1 MDEKKFNVACV
12 ADISTLRNT
21 NSMKTKLSV
30 LDLCPIL
37 SGISVTESFRYPA
50 LLAQFTEALGYERY
64 WLAEHHNM
72 EGIGSSAPEVLIAH
86 IAQVT
91 KKIRVGSGGIMLPNH
106 ATLHVAEVF
115 RTLEALYPGRI
126 DLGLG
131 RAPGSGS
138 KAAHALRGHRGLS
151 VQEFPQEFDDLI
163 KWMSDDLSDR
173 HQHAGVLAV
182 PIKVRMPEVWILGSS
197 DFGALFAADRGY
209 PYAFAQHFSHLPALE
224 IIRMYRENFTPS
236 KWYKEPKVILGTHI
250 ICADTDEKAKE
261 LALSSDLSFSLFVQ
275 TGKNIPLPTVEEA
288 KAYPYTE
295 KDWEEVRAGSMPKF
309 VGSPETIKKRLAPYI
324 QSGMVDEIMVL
335 CMVHDQEARKRSYE
349 LLRDVFPQ

>member
-1 MDEKKFNVACV
+1 MKKFLTSRAL
-12 ADISTLRNT
+12 LRGYKSED
-21 NSMKTKLSV
+21 NSPMKIKLSV
-30 LDLCPIL
+30 LDLCPLL
-37 SGISVTESFRYPA
+37 SDVSITDSFKCPGE
-50 LLAQFTEALGYERY
+50 LAKFTENLGYVRY

-72 EGIGSSAPEVLIAH
+72 EGIGSSAPEVLISH
-86 IAQVT
+86 VAQVT

-106 ATLHVAEVF
+106 ATLHVAETF

-138 KAAHALRGHRGLS
+138 KAAQALRGHRGLS
-151 VQEFPQEFDDLI
+151 AQEFPHEFEDLI
-163 KWMSDDLSDR
+163 RWLNDDIDNR
-173 HQHAGVLAV
+173 HPHAGVYAV
-182 PIKVRMPEVWILGSS
+182 PMNISMPEIWVLGSS
-197 DFGALFAADRGY
+197 DFGALFAADRGF

-224 IIRMYRENFTPS
+224 MIRMYRDNFRPS

-250 ICADTDEKAKE
+250 ICADTDEKARE

-295 KDWEEVRAGSMPKF
+295 RDWEQVRAGSMPKF
-309 VGSPETIKKRLAPYI
+309 VGSPETVKKQLKPFI
-324 QSGMVDEIMVL
+324 ESGLIDEIMVL
-335 CMVHDQEARKRSYE
+335 CMVHDQEARKRSYQLVKE
-349 LLRDVFPQ
+349 IL

>member
-1 MDEKKFNVACV
+1 M
-12 ADISTLRNT
+12 RNT
-21 NSMKTKLSV
+21 VLMKIKLSA

-37 SGISVTESFRYPA
+37 SGISVAQSFTYPA
-50 LLAQFTEALGYERY
+50 ELARFTEELGYERY

-86 IAQVT
+86 VAAAT

-106 ATLHVAEVF
+106 ASLHVAEVM

-138 KAAHALRGHRGLS
+138 KAAQLLRGHRGLS
-151 VQEFPQEFDDLI
+151 AQEFPHEFDDLI
-163 KWMSDDLSDR
+163 RWLNDDINDR
-173 HQHAGVLAV
+173 HPHAGVYAV
-182 PIKVRMPEVWILGSS
+182 PMNVQMPEVWILGSS
-197 DFGALFAADRGY
+197 DFGALFAADRGF

-224 IIRMYRENFTPS
+224 MIRMYRENFRPS
-236 KWYKEPKVILGTHI
+236 RWYKEPKVILGTHI
-250 ICADTDEKAKE
+250 ICAETDAKARE

-275 TGKNIPLPTVEEA
+275 TGKNIPLPTVDEA

-295 KDWEEVRAGSMPKF
+295 KDWEQVRAGSMPKF
-309 VGSPETIKKRLAPYI
+309 VGSPETIKKQLRPYI
-324 QSGMVDEIMVL
+324 TSGLIDEIMVL
-335 CMVHDQEARKRSYE
+335 CMVHDQEARKTSYK
-349 LLRDVFPQ
+349 LIRQMMD